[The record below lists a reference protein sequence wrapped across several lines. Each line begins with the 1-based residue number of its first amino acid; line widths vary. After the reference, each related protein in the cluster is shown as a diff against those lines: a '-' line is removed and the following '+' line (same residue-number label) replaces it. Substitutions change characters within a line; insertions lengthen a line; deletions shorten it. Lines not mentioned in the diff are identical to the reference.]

1 MILDF
6 SLKFFYIVAA
16 RTPELHFDYDE
27 IMHEAHSRAFTVA
40 KITRIDLLSDI
51 QASLS
56 EAYKKGRGFG
66 EWRDNIKP
74 VLAKKGWL
82 GDVSVTNP
90 KTGETKQIY
99 VGSRR
104 LKQIF
109 ETNMRVSVAK
119 ARYESQMSS
128 AGEYFR
134 YKAVLDRRTR
144 PSHAKLHGMILP
156 KTHKFWEK
164 NYPPNDWGCRCQVQ
178 VLTQS
183 EMQSYGFKPY
193 AGTPLNVASKDWAY
207 NPGKSAQSLDNVLA
221 QKAKN
226 LSGELKNI
234 VKNDLK
240 NYEQDKNLYVW
251 QKGLD
256 DMVDYLASGNI
267 IKEKIYQIAQI
278 GILTKSIKNSSKPTF
293 LIFF

>member
-1 MILDF
+1 
-6 SLKFFYIVAA
+6 
-16 RTPELHFDYDE
+16 
-27 IMHEAHSRAFTVA
+27 
-40 KITRIDLLSDI
+40 
-51 QASLS
+51 
-56 EAYKKGRGFG
+56 
-66 EWRDNIKP
+66 
-74 VLAKKGWL
+74 
-82 GDVSVTNP
+82 
-90 KTGETKQIY
+90 
-99 VGSRR
+99 
-104 LKQIF
+104 
-109 ETNMRVSVAK
+109 MRVSVAK

-144 PSHAKLHGMILP
+144 PGHAKLHGMILP

-178 VLTQS
+178 VLTQY

-193 AGTPLNVASKDWAY
+193 AGTPLNVASEDWAY
-207 NPGKSAQSLDNVLA
+207 NPGKSAQSLDSVLA
-221 QKAKN
+221 KKAAN

-240 NYEQDKNLYVW
+240 NYERDRNLYVW

-278 GILTKSIKNSSKPTF
+278 GILTKSIKNSLKRLNITPKAASIAIYQDTILHIMRDSKPQAKKPNLGEIKASVSVLDKSKHCFYDTKHKNI
-293 LIFF
+293 IFFYPSMQDDNMSNYVVVNLDYTIKKFRTDNFVATISKMPLKSFKSILKNKKQYIKLK